1 MSMLFF
7 IDLGTSLVT
16 MTHYDIFVKITIAC
30 RNKKDPSSITPIT
43 SINYLAIQCIQHI
56 LIISVC
62 EISH

>member
-1 MSMLFF
+1 MLFF

-43 SINYLAIQCIQHI
+43 HVNYLALQCI
-56 LIISVC
+56 
-62 EISH
+62 

>member
-30 RNKKDPSSITPIT
+30 RNKKDPSSIIPIT
-43 SINYLAIQCIQHI
+43 HVNYLALQCI
-56 LIISVC
+56 
-62 EISH
+62 